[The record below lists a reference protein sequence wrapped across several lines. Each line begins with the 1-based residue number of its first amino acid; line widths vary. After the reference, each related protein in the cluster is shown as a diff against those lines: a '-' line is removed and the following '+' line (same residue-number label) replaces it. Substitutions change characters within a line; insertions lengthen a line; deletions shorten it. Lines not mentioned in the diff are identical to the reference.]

1 MSQMN
6 DNKEGFSYSYSAK
19 EQEEIKKIRDKY
31 TKNEPER
38 EENKIERLRRLD
50 ASVTKKG
57 TVVSLIIGIAGTLIL
72 GTGMSLA
79 MTSFGEILG
88 AYSEFSMLIGILV
101 GLFGILG
108 VAIAYP
114 IYNLINKRERERI
127 APEIIRLSDELMR

>member
-1 MSQMN
+1 MN

-57 TVVSLIIGIAGTLIL
+57 TAVSLIIGIVGTLIL